1 MIAIDLTGRTAW
13 VTGGA
18 SGIGE
23 AIVRELARAGA
34 RVVSL
39 DRAHDR
45 SDLDSVIG
53 GRSSRD
59 SASEDRDPTPVRVPC
74 DVRDGYAI
82 SATVERLA
90 ALGLDPDILVNN
102 AGIARDAVVWKMTDE
117 QWQDVVDINL
127 TGAFRMTRAA
137 APLMRHRQSGA
148 IVNIASINA
157 LRGKFGQANYAAS
170 KAGLIGF
177 TKAVARELARD
188 HIRVNAVAPGF
199 VDTPLTQALPEAVR
213 AQAAAETLLRRL
225 CRPQDVAASVLFLV
239 SSLADHI
246 TGQVLVVDGGQ
257 TL

>member
-1 MIAIDLTGRTAW
+1 MLAIDLTGRTAW

-18 SGIGE
+18 SGIGN
-23 AIVRELARAGA
+23 AIVRELERAGA

-39 DRAHDR
+39 DCAYEGDQPG
-45 SDLDSVIG
+45 V
-53 GRSSRD
+53 
-59 SASEDRDPTPVRVPC
+59 EDRDLTPVRVPC
-74 DVRDGYAI
+74 DLRDGA
-82 SATVERLA
+82 AVGAVVERLA
-90 ALGLDPDILVNN
+90 AAGLEPDILVNN
-102 AGIARDAVVWKMTDE
+102 AGITRDAVVWKLTDE
-117 QWQDVVDINL
+117 QWQEVLDVNL
-127 TGAFRMTRAA
+127 TGAFRMTRAC

-148 IVNIASINA
+148 IVNISSINA

-177 TKAVARELARD
+177 TRAVARELARD

-199 VDTPLTQALPEAVR
+199 VDTPLTAALPEAVR
-213 AQAAAETLLRRL
+213 AQAAVETLLRRP
-225 CRPQDVAASVLFLV
+225 CRPQDIASAVLFLA